1 MSRVP
6 MFDLAGWILVLLRR
20 LLYLVTRTQVFP
32 ESPEAL
38 GLRPDRAVCYVLHE
52 HHLANLLVLDHECRR
67 LGLPAALRP
76 IRDDAFSAPRSY
88 FYLSRNLRGNIVANP
103 RIHHAPMLKA
113 LVKDR
118 VRRSAV

>member
-1 MSRVP
+1 

-38 GLRPDRAVCYVLHE
+38 GLRSDRAVCYVLHE

-103 RIHHAPMLKA
+103 RIHRAQH
-113 LVKDR
+113 
-118 VRRSAV
+118 S